1 MPRLT
6 RVWFPLL
13 LSASLV
19 GIAACG
25 DSTGQEETVEL
36 SPVRVVEAVHGPSA
50 PSIRTNGMLANE
62 DEIRL
67 SFKVTGVIKQLA
79 VNEGDRVRK
88 GQKLAEIEQAEIN
101 AQVEQ
106 AQQSHEKARRDLE
119 RGERLYADKVISLE
133 QLQDLRTQT
142 ALSEAA
148 LNSAKFNW
156 SYATIVAPHDGTVL
170 RRLAEARELVQAGAP
185 ILVLGSQDKGFVVRT
200 GLADREIVQVKL
212 GDEAQIR
219 LDALPGHNLSGRVTE
234 VSGAADSNSGMFGI
248 EVSLHPVDL
257 PLKSGLVAK
266 LTIVPSTARIGAR
279 VYVPI
284 GAIVEGS
291 GRKAQVFVLDQK
303 HARRREVEVAFI
315 EGDRVALVDGIRAGE
330 RVITDGAQ
338 YLEDGEEVR
347 IAEPVASA
355 VVAQGAQP

>member
-1 MPRLT
+1 MPRLSA
-6 RVWFPLL
+6 VLFPLL

-25 DSTGQEETVEL
+25 NSAGQEEHVEL
-36 SPVRVVEAVHGPSA
+36 SSVRVAKAVPGPSA
-50 PSIRTNGMLANE
+50 PSIRTNGLLANE

-67 SFKVTGVIKQLA
+67 SFKVAGVIKQLS
-79 VNEGDRVRK
+79 VHEGDRVRK

-101 AQVEQ
+101 AEVEQ
-106 AQQSHEKARRDLE
+106 ARQSHEKARRDLE

-142 ALSEAA
+142 AMAEAA

-170 RRLAEARELVQAGAP
+170 RRLAEERELVQAGSP

-200 GLADREIVQVKL
+200 GLADREIVQVKI
-212 GDEAQIR
+212 GDAAQIR
-219 LDALPGHNLSGRVTE
+219 LDALPGQTFSGRVTE

-248 EVSLHPVDL
+248 EVSLDPIDL

-266 LTIVPSTARIGAR
+266 LTIIPSTAKVGER

-284 GAIVEGS
+284 GAIVEGT
-291 GRKAQVFVLDQK
+291 GRKAQVFILDQK

-315 EGDRVALVDGIRAGE
+315 EGDQVALADGIKAGE
-330 RVITDGAQ
+330 QVITDGAQ
-338 YLEDGEEVR
+338 YLEDGEEVS
-347 IAEPVASA
+347 IAEPVAATS
-355 VVAQGAQP
+355 VAKGA